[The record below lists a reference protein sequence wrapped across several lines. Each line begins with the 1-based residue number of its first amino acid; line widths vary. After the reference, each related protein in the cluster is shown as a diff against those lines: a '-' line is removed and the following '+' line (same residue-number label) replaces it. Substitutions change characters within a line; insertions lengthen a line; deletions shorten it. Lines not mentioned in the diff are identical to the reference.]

1 MSKIETFRWTIVSLP
16 TYLWTSTDHKNN
28 SIWCKA
34 DKIIGRFRAS
44 AHLHG
49 LLNPGGQAL
58 IKDLGMILK
67 VKHLAENG
75 WSSMNYPKHQEMN
88 WSLSES
94 KVLARSIV
102 NLTTGTNL
110 GKNLVF
116 RSWTLHYKF
125 GRSGLGLWLGSLHFK
140 VLGQQLICSTIALN
154 GWYATQSP
162 AAI

>member
-1 MSKIETFRWTIVSLP
+1 
-16 TYLWTSTDHKNN
+16 
-28 SIWCKA
+28 
-34 DKIIGRFRAS
+34 
-44 AHLHG
+44 
-49 LLNPGGQAL
+49 
-58 IKDLGMILK
+58 MILK

-125 GRSGLGLWLGSLHFK
+125 GRSGLIIGLSSLNRYSLHFK
-140 VLGQQLICSTIALN
+140 VLGQQLICSTIGLN